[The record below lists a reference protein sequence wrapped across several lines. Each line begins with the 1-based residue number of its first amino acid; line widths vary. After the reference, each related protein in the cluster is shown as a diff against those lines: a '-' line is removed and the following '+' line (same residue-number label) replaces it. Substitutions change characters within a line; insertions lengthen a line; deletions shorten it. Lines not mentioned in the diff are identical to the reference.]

1 VFALPASPVRIVI
14 NGAKA
19 PSGRNA
25 LIGTRFK
32 VVSGY
37 NDTAEIALAME
48 RGEVQASVTGRGPFG
63 ANRDYFKP
71 IMG

>member
-19 PSGRNA
+19 PPGRNA

-32 VVSGY
+32 VVTGY

-48 RGEVQASVTGRGPFG
+48 RGEGGCPRFC
-63 ANRDYFKP
+63 
-71 IMG
+71 